1 MGPSA
6 FTVHYYGQD
15 VYLIFKAQEA
25 VTLRKNF
32 RIIGS
37 PLGTHPCFPQQ
48 NDFLSLPL
56 KLLPEQAYVLDQ
68 LGFDKETG
76 IGPEEALCYWPSC
89 PPASQKVLL
98 ADYYPASGSERQKAF
113 LFCDLWKC
121 NYYVLCGIKFGCTYL
136 AYKDDPAVSH
146 AHFMVTV
153 VGYDQPIKCT
163 DIMGKTRLATTV
175 GKRHIFG
182 SISPLGTDVLYIC
195 IVRPSFDQRLD
206 LDCD

>member
-68 LGFDKETG
+68 LG
-76 IGPEEALCYWPSC
+76 ALCLLSEIEEMTFK
-89 PPASQKVLL
+89 KVLL